1 MGVFASGDVVLLGS
15 MDGTRRN
22 GPVVGT
28 AASPRGAGHCLVTA
42 DGEMSFVGVPT
53 FNTDVYGCPG
63 RPMAG
68 IAATS
73 VPPVA
78 AWPTCRP

>member
-1 MGVFASGDVVLLGS
+1 VA
-15 MDGTRRN
+15 
-22 GPVVGT
+22 
-28 AASPRGAGHCLVTA
+28 A
-42 DGEMSFVGVPT
+42 DGEVFFVGVPT